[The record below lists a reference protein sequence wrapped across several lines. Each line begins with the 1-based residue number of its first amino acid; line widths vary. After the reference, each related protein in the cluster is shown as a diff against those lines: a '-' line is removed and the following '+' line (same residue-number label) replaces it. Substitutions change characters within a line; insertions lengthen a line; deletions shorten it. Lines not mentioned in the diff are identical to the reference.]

1 MNPWAVFA
9 GMALVTYL
17 TRFAMMPLLSRELP
31 RPVFRWLQ
39 LVPVAILSA
48 LIAPAVLIVEH
59 RVGLGPQVPAAVA
72 GAAVAWRT
80 RSVLLT
86 IVVGMLVY
94 WLISALL

>member
-1 MNPWAVFA
+1 MNPWEVFA

-31 RPVFRWLQ
+31 RPIFRWLQ

-48 LIAPAVLIVEH
+48 LIAPAVFVVER
-59 RVGLGPQVPAAVA
+59 RVALGPQAPAAVV
-72 GAAVAWRT
+72 GAVIAWRT

-86 IVVGMLVY
+86 IVAGMLAY

>member
-1 MNPWAVFA
+1 MNPWAVFV

-48 LIAPAVLIVEH
+48 LIAPAVFIADRRLV
-59 RVGLGPQVPAAVA
+59 LGPQVPAAML
-72 GAAVAWRT
+72 GAMVAWRT
-80 RSVLLT
+80 RSVLWT
-86 IVVGMLVY
+86 IIAGMLAY
-94 WLISALL
+94 WLLSALF

>member
-31 RPVFRWLQ
+31 EPVLRYLQ

-48 LIAPAVLIVEH
+48 LIAPAVLIVDH
-59 RVGLGPQVPAAVA
+59 RLTLGPQVPAAAV
-72 GAAVAWRT
+72 GAVVAWRT
-80 RSVLLT
+80 RSVLWT
-86 IVVGMLVY
+86 IVAGMLAY
-94 WLISALL
+94 WMLSALL

>member
-1 MNPWAVFA
+1 MNPWVVFA

-48 LIAPAVLIVEH
+48 LIAPAVLLAERRIT
-59 RVGLGPQVPAAVA
+59 LGPQIPAAVV
-72 GAAVAWRT
+72 GAVVAWRT

-86 IVVGMLVY
+86 IVAGMLAY